1 MEVFF
6 GLLVLGGIAVVTLVL
21 PILSAARVA
30 RLAHEL
36 QVLRT
41 RIAALEEEL
50 RMAHVRPR
58 PPREPAG
65 SATAPPRPDAA
76 AVPSPDTT
84 APAPPTAEP
93 MLPAAP
99 LPAPGSGIPAEGP
112 VTAPP
117 LPMPEA
123 FPPIV
128 FPAADAGTSPGASAR
143 GELTAGTIE
152 IAIGGRLLL
161 YAGIVAFVLGIG
173 FFVKY
178 AFDQQWITEG
188 MRVALGTL
196 CGVLF
201 IGGGLRLARSG
212 YETYGNILVGGGIAA
227 LYLAAYAAFDFYR
240 LIGPTTASI
249 LFIGITVGAALLAD
263 RQRHQGLAVMAV
275 GGGFL
280 TPFLVGGSTD
290 AQITL
295 FSYVALLV
303 IGTTVLARRHEW
315 PLLYLISYGLTVLTV
330 LAWAGV
336 HYRPSKYLRTELFLT
351 LYCVM
356 FLAILHLMQRARSS
370 LNDLAQVVLASAPVL
385 YHFAS
390 IAILRRHDVALPV
403 YLILFALAGVVWSVR
418 TGRPWLRL
426 TVWVAVMIPFLGWA
440 DVHRSS
446 RWIVPSMATLS
457 AIFAL
462 PLMAQIDRVLRR
474 GLPLGG
480 TDLFLLHVNAIGSFL
495 AAWAVLENVAVAWVP
510 RVGVFLALV
519 HAGAARALQPRDGH
533 AALHALA
540 AMFAIVAATV
550 GVELEG
556 RWLTAAWAAEGAAV
570 TWIGL
575 RAGRDWLR
583 FGGGVLLTV
592 AAARWLILSALETPA
607 DFSLVFNESF
617 ALGASIIVLAYVLAW
632 QHARAGARVQAD
644 GGTALGGLLVGAS
657 VLTVALLSTQNAS
670 YWQVRGATM
679 PDAAFAAQL
688 ALSLLWAFYAGI
700 LIGVGIWRSYA
711 PIRLAG
717 IVLMALTVL
726 KVFLV
731 DLSGLEGIY
740 RVLGLV
746 LVGAVLLVVSFLY
759 QRGRSRTTMEGSAG
773 RPDVSGAP

>member
-1 MEVFF
+1 MEIFL
-6 GLLVLGGIAVVTLVL
+6 GLLVLAGIAVVTLVL
-21 PILSAARVA
+21 PIVSAARVA
-30 RLAHEL
+30 RLAHDL
-36 QVLRT
+36 QGLRT

-50 RMAHVRPR
+50 RTAHVRPR
-58 PPREPAG
+58 PSPPEPAA
-65 SATAPPRPDAA
+65 SPTAPPRADAA
-76 AVPSPDTT
+76 AAPRADTT
-84 APAPPTAEP
+84 ALPPLTAEP
-93 MLPAAP
+93 LQPAEPPRAP
-99 LPAPGSGIPAEGP
+99 VSGIPAEGP
-112 VTAPP
+112 VAAPP
-117 LPMPEA
+117 LAVPDAIPPAVHPTAEA
-123 FPPIV
+123 
-128 FPAADAGTSPGASAR
+128 ASPGAPAR
-143 GELTAGTIE
+143 DERTAGAIE
-152 IAIGGRLLL
+152 EAIGGRLLL
-161 YAGIVAFVLGIG
+161 YAGVVAFVLGIG

-201 IGGGLRLARSG
+201 IAGGLRLARSG
-212 YETYGNILVGGGIAA
+212 YETYGNILVGGGVAA

-240 LIGPTTASI
+240 LIGPTTAST
-249 LFIGITVGAALLAD
+249 LFILITVAAALLAD

-280 TPFLVGGSTD
+280 TPFLVGGPAD

-303 IGTTVLARRHEW
+303 VGTTVLARRHEW
-315 PLLYLISYGLTVLTV
+315 PLLYMISYGLTVLTV

-356 FLAILHLMQRARSS
+356 FLAILHVMRRTRSS
-370 LNDLAQVVLASAPVL
+370 LNDLAQVVLASAPVV

-418 TGRPWLRL
+418 AARPWLRL

-440 DVHRSS
+440 DVHQSA
-446 RWIVPSMATLS
+446 RWIVPSMATLG

-462 PLMAQIDRVLRR
+462 PLMGQIDRALRR
-474 GLPLGG
+474 GLRLGG

-495 AAWAVLENVAVAWVP
+495 AAWAVLEHVAVAWVP
-510 RVGVFLALV
+510 RVGLFLALV
-519 HAGAARALQPRDGH
+519 HAGAARALQPRDRH

-540 AMFAIVAATV
+540 AMFAIVAATI
-550 GVELEG
+550 GAELEG

-617 ALGASIIVLAYVLAW
+617 AVGGGIIVLAYVLAW
-632 QHARAGARVQAD
+632 QHARAGARGGAD
-644 GGTALGGLLVGAS
+644 RGTAMAGLLVGAS

-670 YWQVRGATM
+670 YWQVRSATM
-679 PDAAFAAQL
+679 ADATFAAQL

-700 LIGVGIWRSYA
+700 LIAVGIRRSYA

-717 IVLMALTVL
+717 IVLPALTVL
-726 KVFLV
+726 KVFLG
-731 DLSGLEGIY
+731 DLSGLEGSY

-746 LVGAVLLVVSFLY
+746 VVGAVLRVVSCVY
-759 QRGRSRTTMEGSAG
+759 Q
-773 RPDVSGAP
+773 V